1 MTTPPDTPAAIP
13 TSTPTGIPTT
23 TDVIIAGAGAAGLA
37 AARALGALNLRVLV
51 LDRQRTPIPTPK
63 GEILQPE
70 AIRIVDS
77 WGALDALRD
86 TGARPVSRLAIRDAT
101 GNPLLSMDYTALPG
115 AYQQILCAEYAG
127 LQSALIDG
135 LAPSVQIRRGVR
147 ITGALHDDRGRV
159 TGVRTDDGDIRA
171 ALVVAA
177 DGLSSPLRKAA
188 GIEAARDEYPHRLI
202 AFDVADA
209 DVAPEVSAYRTV
221 RGLCLVYPLPGGR
234 CRLYV
239 QTRPNEFRGEGTSDL
254 AAWFDG
260 VLTDA
265 PALLPLEKPVRAS
278 LDRHQLLAVHR
289 LRAERLA
296 APGLALVGEAAH
308 AVHPMAAQ
316 GVNSS
321 LADAEALASALA
333 RALAAQTGLAA
344 DALDHRALAAQHS
357 LTADT
362 VDRALDAFDAA
373 RRPRLDH
380 IATVSHN
387 AARMITALSG
397 APRLLGG
404 RMMRHTAANPRL
416 LALTAG
422 NMSGTSVRPLTRVD
436 RLYQL
441 GLLPDRHANDVP
453 TTRDRDRDHDHD
465 QA

>member
-1 MTTPPDTPAAIP
+1 MTKDPDTGPD
-13 TSTPTGIPTT
+13 TGTDT
-23 TDVIIAGAGAAGLA
+23 GDSATDVVVAGAGAAGLA
-37 AARALGALNLRVLV
+37 AARALGALGLRVLV

-70 AIRIVDS
+70 AIRIADR

-86 TGARPVSRLAIRDAT
+86 TGARPVSRLAIRDPA
-101 GNPLLSMDYTALPG
+101 GNPLLSLDYGALPG
-115 AYQQILCAEYAG
+115 AHRQILCAEYAG
-127 LQSALIDG
+127 LQAALIDG
-135 LAPSVQIRRGVR
+135 LAPGVQIRRGVR
-147 ITGALHDDRGRV
+147 ITGPLCDERGRV
-159 TGVRTDDGDIRA
+159 AGVLTDDGEIRA

-188 GIEAARDEYPHRLI
+188 GIEAQRDEYPHRLI

-209 DVAPEVSAYRTV
+209 DVTPEVSAYRTA

-239 QTRPNEFRGEGTSDL
+239 QTRPDEFRTAGTADL
-254 AAWFDG
+254 APWFDG

-265 PALLPLEKPVRAS
+265 PALLPLEKPVRDS
-278 LDRHQLLAVHR
+278 LDRHQLLTVHR

-321 LADAEALASALA
+321 LADAEALAA
-333 RALAAQTGLAA
+333 ALAAQDGLAA
-344 DALDHRALAAQHS
+344 DAVDRALAAY
-357 LTADT
+357 
-362 VDRALDAFDAA
+362 DAV

-380 IATVSHN
+380 TATVSHN

-404 RMMRHTAANPRL
+404 RMMRRTAANPRL

-422 NMSGTSVRPLTRVD
+422 NLSGTSVRPLTRID
-436 RLYQL
+436 RFYQL
-441 GLLPDRHANDVP
+441 GLLADRHAHDVP
-453 TTRDRDRDHDHD
+453 ARDGSEV
-465 QA
+465 